1 MSQNHYN
8 HNLFFLMTKAL
19 IFRLRNVRMKR
30 LRLTAMNLSQ
40 MKTESLID
48 PFQSSLRDRKSFFLF
63 LWSRETLGVVK
74 DFDCI
79 VNTGCSLLQFH
90 FFLRCRFLYIWE
102 YITTPAILQIRKI
115 ICHKAMRSD
124 VTSTTLLR
132 TSGRET
138 LV

>member
-48 PFQSSLRDRKSFFLF
+48 PFQSSLKDRKSFFLF

-90 FFLRCRFLYIWE
+90 FFFKMQVFIYMGIYHNPRNTADQE
-102 YITTPAILQIRKI
+102 NMSQSHAI
-115 ICHKAMRSD
+115 
-124 VTSTTLLR
+124 
-132 TSGRET
+132 
-138 LV
+138 